1 MHNIRRWR
9 NLRHLF
15 RIILFGRRWLTAAP
29 MSLIT
34 EADFV
39 LSSVDVHH
47 HIVWFLFFAAPQT
60 WQETDF

>member
-1 MHNIRRWR
+1 M
-9 NLRHLF
+9 RHLF
-15 RIILFGRRWLTAAP
+15 RVIFLGRRWLTAAS

-60 WQETDF
+60 GQETEF